1 MRAHGCQGCCLW
13 PHQDSGQ
20 HRHEA
25 IVLQAL
31 ESWGS
36 FPSIS
41 IANSVGIAD
50 LAGIALRGQATDS
63 QVQIPPCSLAPILA
77 VS

>member
-1 MRAHGCQGCCLW
+1 M
-13 PHQDSGQ
+13 
-20 HRHEA
+20 
-25 IVLQAL
+25 LQAL

-41 IANSVGIAD
+41 IANPVGIAA

-63 QVQIPPCSLAPILA
+63 EVQIPPCFLAPNLGR
-77 VS
+77 VLT